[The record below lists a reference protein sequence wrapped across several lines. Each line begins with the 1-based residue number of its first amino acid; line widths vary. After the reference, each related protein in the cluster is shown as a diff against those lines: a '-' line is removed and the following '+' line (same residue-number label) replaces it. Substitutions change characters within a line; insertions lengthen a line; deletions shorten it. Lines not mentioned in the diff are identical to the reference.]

1 MRSGLSR
8 AHEYA
13 TRQQLRAERHQ
24 HALTEAQL
32 KQEIA
37 IQARELA
44 EARYQLAWRDTRD
57 ALAAAPCASQAVH

>member
-1 MRSGLSR
+1 M
-8 AHEYA
+8 
-13 TRQQLRAERHQ
+13 RQQLRAERQQ
-24 HALTEAQL
+24 HALSEAQL

-44 EARYQLAWRDTRD
+44 EVRYQLARRDARD